1 MNPKIEKLIKLF
13 AKLPRV
19 GNRGGQ
25 RIALALLQD
34 KTGRGVALAN
44 AINDAMENIA
54 PCPNCGVL
62 TERGAGVCEFCRD
75 SSRQNG
81 QLCIVR
87 DLSDVWVLEKSA
99 VFHGRYHIIGGLLS
113 GASGVLP
120 QDLSISNLPERIKN
134 ESVAEVIFALPNTVE
149 GMVRITSLKGDCF
162 YYDDEHYEMVGEM
175 SNKKYIL
182 GQQLKVEVVRADKV
196 LRTID
201 FEIVD
206 DKLIEMSGG
215 IVQGMSGSPIIQ
227 GDYIVGAVTR
237 VLIDDVSK
245 GYGIS
250 IVTMLEEGDKILNDN

>member
-34 KTGRGVALAN
+34 KSGRGVALAN

-62 TERGAGVCEFCRD
+62 TERGAGACEFCRD
-75 SSRQNG
+75 ASRQNG

-87 DLSDVWVLEKSA
+87 DLSDVWVLEKSG

-120 QDLSISNLPERIKN
+120 QDLNVSCLPERIKN
-134 ESVAEVIFALPNTVE
+134 EKVGEVIFALPNTVE
-149 GMVRITSLKGDCF
+149 GKTTQHYIMSVIDGVDGVSFTELASGVPLGGDLD
-162 YYDDEHYEMVGEM
+162 YLDDGT
-175 SNKKYIL
+175 L
-182 GQQLKVEVVRADKV
+182 TLA
-196 LRTID
+196 
-201 FEIVD
+201 F
-206 DKLIEMSGG
+206 GG
-215 IVQGMSGSPIIQ
+215 RKSV
-227 GDYIVGAVTR
+227 
-237 VLIDDVSK
+237 
-245 GYGIS
+245 
-250 IVTMLEEGDKILNDN
+250 